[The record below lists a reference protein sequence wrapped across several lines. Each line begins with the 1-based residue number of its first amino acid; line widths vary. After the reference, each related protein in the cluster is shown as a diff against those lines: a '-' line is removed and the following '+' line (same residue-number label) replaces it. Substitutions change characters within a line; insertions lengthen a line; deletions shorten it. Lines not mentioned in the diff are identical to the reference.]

1 MKVEAMIHRR
11 KNLRRHLHLLR
22 RRRMIRP
29 TKRAYYPQFGHR
41 REHGGAFPVSCPLY
55 GDVVVLVLVAHRV
68 LPYWEIKY
76 PEYGAERMPRMIR
89 ASNRGSGHAGEYQYQ
104 RQ

>member
-22 RRRMIRP
+22 RRRMIHP
-29 TKRAYYPQFGHR
+29 TKRAYYP
-41 REHGGAFPVSCPLY
+41 HGGTFPISCPLY
-55 GDVVVLVLVAHRV
+55 GDVVVAAHKVLSYR
-68 LPYWEIKY
+68 EIKY
-76 PEYGAERMPRMIR
+76 TVYGAERMPRTIR
-89 ASNRGSGHAGEYQYQ
+89 ASKRGSAPAGKYQYQ